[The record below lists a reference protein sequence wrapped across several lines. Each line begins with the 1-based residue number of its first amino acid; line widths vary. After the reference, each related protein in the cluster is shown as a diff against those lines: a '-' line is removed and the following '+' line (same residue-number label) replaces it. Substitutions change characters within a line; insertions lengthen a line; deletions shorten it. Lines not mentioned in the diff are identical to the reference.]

1 MQTNA
6 TAPQPRRDL
15 ERAVGM
21 ALRTAHLLT
30 ASIQQAERAVLEA
43 IDAFDPDRHTGEAL
57 FRKAIRAAIQLPS
70 SQSTSV
76 ESFEPLELR
85 AVLGLPDNLRRCFVL
100 RVLAALPRPACAR
113 LLNLTAGAVDDYT
126 CAALQRLAGFEQ
138 SRCES
143 R

>member
-57 FRKAIRAAIQLPS
+57 FRKAIRAAIQFPS

-85 AVLGLPDNLRRCFVL
+85 AVLGLP
-100 RVLAALPRPACAR
+100 
-113 LLNLTAGAVDDYT
+113 G
-126 CAALQRLAGFEQ
+126 
-138 SRCES
+138 
-143 R
+143 